1 LNWEHHLSAAGFRIT
16 QPRRAVMDV
25 LTEARAPIAPQEIW
39 ERGRQTHPR
48 LGLVTVYRTL
58 ALLEQ
63 LDCVRL
69 VHRDDGCHAYLPCSG
84 GHSHALICRRCGRAA
99 EFPGSD
105 DLRELVLRVEAT
117 TGYHIDDHLL
127 QLSGLCP
134 DCQQ

>member
-1 LNWEHHLSAAGFRIT
+1 ME
-16 QPRRAVMDV
+16 V
-25 LTEARAPIAPQEIW
+25 LTGARAPLAPQDIW
-39 ERGRQTHPR
+39 QLGRRTYPT

-69 VHRDDGCHAYLPCSG
+69 VHRDDGCHAYLARSG

-99 EFPGSD
+99 EFPGTD
-105 DLRELVLRVEAT
+105 DLRELVLRVEGT
-117 TGYHIDDHLL
+117 TGYQVDDHLL